1 MGMGTDLLV
10 YGSLRAGHS
19 AHALLKGAMRHPD
32 GVLDGVQCFQHQ
44 GYQMLSAGGG
54 SILGEVY
61 TVTEDQLR
69 ALDRWEETPEV
80 YQRVRRQLRDGRW
93 VSVYM
98 QSTWGNPASPS
109 DQGPRI

>member
-1 MGMGTDLLV
+1 MGTDLLV

-19 AHALLKGAMRHPD
+19 AHALLRGAMRRPD

-44 GYQMLSAGGG
+44 GYPMLSAGGG

-61 TVTEDQLR
+61 TVSEDQLH

-93 VSVYM
+93 VSVYV
-98 QSTWGNPASPS
+98 QSTQSAEASPS
-109 DQGPRI
+109 GHAPKT